1 MNEQVTDIKEILK
14 SLTEQVVSL
23 QQTVSEQGAEISR
36 LNRLVS
42 LHQKEMHEAK
52 LTIAARD
59 KEIAELKERLSKY
72 EKPELNSTNS
82 STPPTGES
90 IKAKAIRRTK
100 SLRTKSGKK
109 SGGQPGHKGHTLMTN
124 DEPDEIVEHSPCFCQ
139 HCGKSLE
146 DTPIQKVRKTQ
157 VVDIEMP
164 KAKTTEHQYFE
175 KVCSCGHHNKVDAPN
190 CRLSYG
196 KYLRAI
202 VVYLLHVQCLSI
214 ERVAET
220 VSDFFHCKISQGTIG
235 NIIKEIGKKSEF
247 AYEEI
252 RKRIEKS
259 PVAGADETGAAVG
272 KQLHWNWIFQT
283 DVLTY
288 VYQMKS
294 RGIKAIDAKFPDGLP
309 NTALVT
315 DRHGSYFKMNVKKHQ
330 VCLAH
335 LLRNAEY
342 LNELDEGQDWSK
354 RFQKCLRDAIAL
366 RKSRF
371 VTAKK
376 IKGLENKM
384 SKLLTESLTHLHKDF
399 ETFKKGIYKVKDYLF
414 TFLSD
419 FSVPYDNN
427 ASERGVRKIKVKQKV
442 SGCFRT
448 DKGADIFAQI
458 HSIVETAK
466 KNGNSKYEAI
476 LAML

>member
-1 MNEQVTDIKEILK
+1 MNKQVTDINEILK
-14 SLTEQVVSL
+14 TLNKKMASL
-23 QQTVSEQGAEISR
+23 QKTVSEQGTEISR
-36 LNRLVS
+36 LNRLDS

-52 LTIAARD
+52 LTIQAQD
-59 KEIAELKERLSKY
+59 KEIAELKERLAKY

-100 SLRTKSGKK
+100 SLRKKSGKK
-109 SGGQPGHKGHTLMTN
+109 SGGQLGHQGHTLLTN
-124 DEPDEIVEHSPCFCQ
+124 ENPDEIVEHSPCFCQ

-146 DTPIQKVRKTQ
+146 GIPAKKIRKSQ
-157 VVDIEMP
+157 VIDIESP
-164 KAKTTEHQYFE
+164 KVKTTEHQYFE

-190 CRLSYG
+190 SRVSYG
-196 KYLRAI
+196 KNLRAM
-202 VVYLLHVQCLSI
+202 VVYLIHVQCLSM

-220 VSDFFHCKISQGTIG
+220 VSDFFHRKISQGTIA
-235 NIIKEIGKKSEF
+235 NILKEIGKKSEF

-252 RKRIEKS
+252 RKRVEES
-259 PVAGADETGAAVG
+259 PVVGADETGAAVN
-272 KQLHWNWIFQT
+272 KELHWNWIFQT
-283 DVLTY
+283 ELLTY

-294 RGIKAIDAKFPDGLP
+294 RGMPAIDSKFPKGLP
-309 NTALVT
+309 NSTLVT
-315 DRHGSYFKMNVKKHQ
+315 DRHGSYFKMKVKQHQ

-342 LNELDEGQDWSK
+342 LNELDKSQDWSK
-354 RFQKCLRDAIAL
+354 RFQKCLRDAIWL
-366 RKSRF
+366 RKTNG
-371 VTAKK
+371 VTANKVK
-376 IKGLENKM
+376 RLKNKM
-384 SKLLTESLTHLHKDF
+384 GKLLTESLTHLHKDF
-399 ETFKKGIYKVKDYLF
+399 ETFKNGIYKVKDYLF
-414 TFLSD
+414 TFLTD

-448 DKGADIFAQI
+448 DEGADIFAKV

-466 KNGNSKYEAI
+466 KNGNSKYAAI
-476 LAML
+476 LAMI

>member
-1 MNEQVTDIKEILK
+1 MKEQVTDIQKILK
-14 SLTEQVVSL
+14 SLNEKVASL
-23 QQTVSEQGAEISR
+23 QKTISEQGTEISR
-36 LNRLVS
+36 LNRLDS
-42 LHQKEMHEAK
+42 LHQKEKHE
-52 LTIAARD
+52 LLQTIAAKD
-59 KEIAELKERLSKY
+59 KVIADLRERLSKY

-109 SGGQPGHKGHTLMTN
+109 SGGQPGHKGHTLQTN
-124 DEPDEIVEHSPCFCQ
+124 EEPDEIVEHSPCFCQ
-139 HCGKSLE
+139 HCCKSL
-146 DTPIQKVRKTQ
+146 DDVPVQKVRKSQ
-157 VVDIEMP
+157 VIDIEMP
-164 KAKTTEHQYFE
+164 KVKTTEHQYFE
-175 KVCSCGHHNKVDAPN
+175 KVCPCGHHNKVDAPN
-190 CRLSYG
+190 CRVAYG
-196 KYLRAI
+196 KNLRAM
-202 VVYLLHVQCLSI
+202 VVYLLHVQCLSM

-220 VSDFFHCKISQGTIG
+220 VSDFFHRKIRQGTVS

-272 KQLHWNWIFQT
+272 KELHWNWIFQT

-294 RGIKAIDAKFPDGLP
+294 RGITAIDAKFPDGLP
-309 NTALVT
+309 DTALVT
-315 DRHGSYFKMNVKKHQ
+315 DRHGSYFKMKVRKHQ

-354 RFQKCLRDAIAL
+354 RFQKCLRDAAL
-366 RKSRF
+366 RKAKD

-376 IKGLENKM
+376 VKKM
-384 SKLLTESLTHLHKDF
+384 EDRMGKLLTESLPHLHKDF
-399 ETFKKGIYKVKDYLF
+399 ETFKRGIYKVRDYLF

-419 FSVPYDNN
+419 FSIPYDNDG
-427 ASERGVRKIKVKQKV
+427 SERGVRKIKVKQKV

-448 DKGADIFAQI
+448 NEGADIFAQI

-466 KNGNSKYEAI
+466 KNGNSKYSAI

>member
-1 MNEQVTDIKEILK
+1 MNEQVTDIQEILK
-14 SLTEQVVSL
+14 SLNEKVASL
-23 QQTVSEQGAEISR
+23 QNTVSEQGTEISR
-36 LNRLVS
+36 LNRLNS
-42 LHQKEMHEAK
+42 LHQKEKHEMKLALAAK
-52 LTIAARD
+52 D
-59 KEIAELKERLSKY
+59 KEIADLHERLSKY
-72 EKPELNSTNS
+72 EKPELNSANS

-100 SLRTKSGKK
+100 SLRKKSGKK
-109 SGGQPGHKGHTLMTN
+109 SGGQPGHQGHTLQTVE
-124 DEPDEIVEHSPCFCQ
+124 EPDEIVEHSPCFCQ

-146 DTPIQKVRKTQ
+146 DIPVHKVRKSQ
-157 VVDIEMP
+157 VIDIETP
-164 KAKTTEHQYFE
+164 KTKTTEHQYFE

-190 CRLSYG
+190 FWVSYG
-196 KYLRAI
+196 RNLRAM
-202 VVYLLHVQCLSI
+202 VVYLLHVQCLSM

-220 VSDFFHCKISQGTIG
+220 VSDFFHRKISQGTVS
-235 NIIKEIGKKSEF
+235 NIIKDIGKKSEL

-259 PVAGADETGAAVG
+259 PVVGADETGAAVG
-272 KQLHWNWIFQT
+272 KELHWNWIFQT

-288 VYQMKS
+288 VYQKKS
-294 RGIKAIDAKFPDGLP
+294 RGIPAIDDKFPDGLP
-309 NTALVT
+309 DTTLVT
-315 DRHGSYFKMNVKKHQ
+315 DRHGSYFKMKVRKHQ

-342 LNELDEGQDWSK
+342 LNELDEEQDWSK
-354 RFQKCLRDAIAL
+354 RFQRCLRDAIAL
-366 RKSRF
+366 RKAKN

-376 IKGLENKM
+376 IKNLENKM

-419 FSVPYDNN
+419 FSVPFDNN

-448 DKGADIFAQI
+448 DEGADVFAQI

-466 KNGNSKYEAI
+466 KNGNSKYAAI